1 MASLLGSYS
10 QGKGGRPSVNL
21 MLPISK
27 KLIPG
32 EVQIKSG
39 VMSLRRAGFPSQPPV
54 PCVPSA
60 EICYVPCLC
69 LNQVQ
74 TDLGQGSGG
83 GTGATC
89 CSSAALQSYFRLRR
103 SLTVAFKDTLSVSVV
118 EICTDPPKPLPREAR
133 RMAAQQGQAQAL
145 LPQPGIIRLQP
156 GSLRASWSQT
166 WMGSATYRGPPSRR
180 HRSRPGMR
188 PEPPGAPR
196 GLASGPA
203 GGETRSC
210 GRCPGQAFV
219 LLPLPCGHEF
229 SFLPGLSAV

>member
-1 MASLLGSYS
+1 
-10 QGKGGRPSVNL
+10 

-39 VMSLRRAGFPSQPPV
+39 VMSLRRARFSSQPPV

-69 LNQVQ
+69 PNQVQ

-103 SLTVAFKDTLSVSVV
+103 SLTVAFKDTPSVLVV
-118 EICTDPPKPLPREAR
+118 EICTDPPKTAPPVGTAHGCAAR
-133 RMAAQQGQAQAL
+133 
-145 LPQPGIIRLQP
+145 
-156 GSLRASWSQT
+156 
-166 WMGSATYRGPPSRR
+166 
-180 HRSRPGMR
+180 
-188 PEPPGAPR
+188 
-196 GLASGPA
+196 
-203 GGETRSC
+203 
-210 GRCPGQAFV
+210 
-219 LLPLPCGHEF
+219 
-229 SFLPGLSAV
+229 PGLSASAPARDHQAAAGIAPGVVVTNVDGQCHLPRPSQPPAPLPPRDAPRTTRGPTGPGLGSGRWRDPELWPLPGADVRASPAALRSQILLPSQAKHRVSVAWLRA